1 MRVLLNATDGPLSVR
16 AIRRYVTEMIT
27 GLGAEDSGIELHL
40 ALFSHRLDLVRK
52 YLRAIP
58 PGTQYK
64 LHLFPAPRRML
75 SQRYRRSRI
84 ELRRLARKV
93 DLYHETTVDSPQFD
107 DLPVV
112 ATLHGLCPLVTPH
125 LLNPDFVEEM
135 TLAYQRTVSKSEYFV
150 PVSETSRREF
160 LERFPVAPE
169 SVRAIPLGISSVFHP
184 REPKEV
190 AETLNDLKIDR
201 EYVLYVGGIQRNKNI
216 PRVLQ
221 TFSHL
226 VHQAGFEGQL
236 VLAGDL
242 HYSIAEWGSLLDQ
255 HRIADRVVRAG
266 FLDPN
271 SPILAQLYSGA
282 ALFLFPSYY
291 EGWTSPPLEA
301 MACGVPVLASDSS
314 SIPETVGDA
323 AVLHHPDDEEA
334 WCVSAEK
341 LIFDT
346 AFAETMKCAGFQRAA
361 QFPWKKTVESTIE
374 FYRQIVGG
382 KPNHDEDLVASSAAL
397 SSTS

>member
-40 ALFSHRLDLVRK
+40 ALFSHRFGLVRR
-52 YLRAIP
+52 YLRSLP

-64 LHLFPAPRRML
+64 LHLFPAPRRVL
-75 SQRYRRSRI
+75 SERYRRSRF
-84 ELRRLARKV
+84 ELRRLAKRV
-93 DLYHETTVDSPQFD
+93 DLYHETTVDSPHFD

-125 LLNPDFVEEM
+125 LLKPEFVEQM
-135 TLAYQRTVSKSEYFV
+135 TAAYRRTVSQSHYFI

-160 LERFPVAPE
+160 LERFPVAAE
-169 SVRAIPLGISSVFHP
+169 SVRAIPLGISSIFHP
-184 REPKEV
+184 REPREV
-190 AETLNDLKIDR
+190 AGTLFDLKIDR

-216 PRVLQ
+216 PRVLR

-226 VHQAGFEGQL
+226 VHHAGFEGQL

-242 HYSIAEWGSLLDQ
+242 HYSNAEWGMLLDQ
-255 HRIADRVVRAG
+255 HRIIDRVVRAG
-266 FLDPN
+266 CLDPN

-301 MACGVPVLASDSS
+301 MACGAPVLASESS
-314 SIPETVGDA
+314 SIPETVGNA

-334 WCVSAEK
+334 WCASAEK
-341 LIFDT
+341 LIFDVE
-346 AFAETMKCAGFQRAA
+346 FAESMREKGFQRAA
-361 QFPWKKTVESTIE
+361 QFPWKKTVERTIE
-374 FYRQIVGG
+374 FYRQIAKGQTMQDSGWSTRSTV
-382 KPNHDEDLVASSAAL
+382 L
-397 SSTS
+397 SPSY